1 MERTLTTLLA
11 VNLLQVLMLFIVIM
25 LEVINHDH

>member
-11 VNLLQVLMLFIVIM
+11 INLLQVLMLFIIILM
-25 LEVINHDH
+25 EVIHNDN

>member
-11 VNLLQVLMLFIVIM
+11 INLLQVLMLFIIIM
-25 LEVINHDH
+25 LEVIHHED